1 MVRDPVTVNDD
12 MSLSAFVDDVF
23 LSHRHTAYPVVA
35 RTGEIIGIVSARDV
49 LELPR
54 LQWGG
59 LTVRDRMQPLERA
72 LIVDADEPLGD
83 ALRELARTE
92 VHRALVKDH
101 GHLHSLL
108 SMTDAARV
116 FEVLAGEDIGYLG
129 GAPRQR
135 FASAQPLPTGAGNGK
150 ES

>member
-1 MVRDPVTVNDD
+1 VR
-12 MSLSAFVDDVF
+12 
-23 LSHRHTAYPVVA
+23 
-35 RTGEIIGIVSARDV
+35 EV

-54 LQWGG
+54 KAWTG
-59 LTVRDRMQPLERA
+59 LSVRDRMQALDQALVIDSDTPLSEAMR
-72 LIVDADEPLGD
+72 D
-83 ALRELARTE
+83 LARTE

-129 GAPRQR
+129 GAPRGR
-135 FASAQPLPTGAGNGK
+135 FAGARPAAAGAARGNG
-150 ES
+150 SDS